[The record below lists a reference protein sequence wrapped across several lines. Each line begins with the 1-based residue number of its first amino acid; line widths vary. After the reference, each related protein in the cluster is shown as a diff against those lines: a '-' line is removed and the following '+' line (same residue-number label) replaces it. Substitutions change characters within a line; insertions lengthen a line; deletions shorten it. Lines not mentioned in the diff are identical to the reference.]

1 MVGASNRDR
10 LELAFKLAER
20 HLGVAC
26 LLDAEDVDVDKPD
39 EKSVMTYVA
48 QFLNKY
54 PEPGS
59 TPVTVR
65 LYAFYYVLLT
75 HIYKKE
81 NKM

>member
-1 MVGASNRDR
+1 MAGASNRDR

-20 HLGVAC
+20 HLGIAS

-54 PEPGS
+54 PEPGV
-59 TPVTVR
+59 TPIAVSGVMK
-65 LYAFYYVLLT
+65 LSAFLELLT
-75 HIYKKE
+75 NY
-81 NKM
+81 